1 MLTFVNISRRF
12 TKVFNNP
19 CRYLIYRKQKIE
31 RITIMGMAASQARFL
46 SLTARKTN
54 VEYEGQQ
61 INQQRTTLSNESSN
75 YYSQLCNMVVPTPP
89 SSEDFTKTTYSF
101 VDGSETN
108 TINSL
113 IAQKDGMYILNYTQS
128 YETEN
133 VVANGAVV
141 TTRQLAQDG
150 NYTYYVGSTPLR
162 EMKPGMQA
170 DDPAIANDP
179 YLSTLESSQRQEVL
193 RMEDQYISML
203 SEKYGMNEWFVK
215 YQLNSNTGS
224 YEPVF
229 YNKDQV
235 VNADYSD
242 KTDTSLSG
250 IKSYVYGQTTET
262 REVKN
267 AQARVEQD
275 TSGRYVSVFI
285 YETNADGSIKVD
297 DKGNQIGTEYN
308 LTATTQSDDRAYNDA
323 MNQYNYNKAKYDQDI
338 QAINAKIEI
347 IQGQDKDLELR
358 LKQLDTEENAIST
371 EIDAV
376 KKVIQKNV
384 ESSFKTFNA

>member
-1 MLTFVNISRRF
+1 
-12 TKVFNNP
+12 
-19 CRYLIYRKQKIE
+19 
-31 RITIMGMAASQARFL
+31 MGMAASQARFL

-89 SSEDFTKTTYSF
+89 SSEDYTKTIYTF

-113 IAQKDGMYILNYTQS
+113 IAQKNGMYILNYTQS

-141 TTRQLAQDG
+141 ITRKADESG
-150 NYTYYVGSTPLR
+150 AYGYYVGATPLR
-162 EMKPGMQA
+162 EMKA
-170 DDPAIANDP
+170 DATVDDAAVKADP
-179 YLSTLESSQRQEVL
+179 YLSTLEQAEVADIL
-193 RMEDQYISML
+193 KMEQQYIGML
-203 SEKYGMNEWFVK
+203 SEKYGQSEWFVK
-215 YQLNSNTGS
+215 YQKNSSTGS

-229 YNKDQV
+229 YNKQQV
-235 VNADYSD
+235 VEADYSD

-275 TSGRYVSVFI
+275 TSGRYISVFV
-285 YETNADGSIKVD
+285 YETNADGTIKTD
-297 DKGNQIGTEYN
+297 ETGNEVGTEYT
-308 LTATTQSDDRAYNDA
+308 LTATSQSDDKAYNDA
-323 MNQYNYNKAKYDQDI
+323 MNQYNYNKAKYDQEI
-338 QAINAKIEI
+338 QSINAQIEI

-358 LKQLDTEENAIST
+358 LKQLDTEESAIST

-376 KKVIQKNV
+376 KKVISKNV
-384 ESSFKTFNA
+384 DSSFKTFNA

>member
-1 MLTFVNISRRF
+1 
-12 TKVFNNP
+12 
-19 CRYLIYRKQKIE
+19 
-31 RITIMGMAASQARFL
+31 MGMAASQARFL

-89 SSEDFTKTTYSF
+89 SSEDYTKTVYSF

-128 YETEN
+128 YEAEN
-133 VVANGAVV
+133 VVSNGSVV
-141 TTRQLAQDG
+141 TTRQIDEEG
-150 NYTYYVGSTPLR
+150 NYSYYIGSTKLR
-162 EMKPGMQA
+162 EMTSSNVTEMSEEEITAYKNSDA
-170 DDPAIANDP
+170 
-179 YLSTLESSQRQEVL
+179 YLSTLENAEVRDIL
-193 RMEDQYISML
+193 NMENQYLGML
-203 SEKYGMNEWFVK
+203 SEKYGQTGWYVK
-215 YQLNSNTGS
+215 YQMNSSTNS

-229 YNKDQV
+229 YNKEQV
-235 VNADYSD
+235 EEADYSD
-242 KTDTSLSG
+242 KTGTSLSG
-250 IKSYVYGQTTET
+250 IKSYVYGQTVET

-267 AQARVEQD
+267 AKARVEQD
-275 TSGRYVSVFI
+275 TSGRYISVYI
-285 YETNADGSIKVD
+285 YETNTDGTIKRD
-297 DKGNQIGTEYN
+297 DKGNEIGTEYN

-338 QAINAKIEI
+338 QARNAKIESI
-347 IQGQDKDLELR
+347 HGQDKDLELR

-371 EIDAV
+371 EMEAV
-376 KKVIQKNV
+376 KKVISKNV

>member
-1 MLTFVNISRRF
+1 
-12 TKVFNNP
+12 
-19 CRYLIYRKQKIE
+19 
-31 RITIMGMAASQARFL
+31 MGMAASQARFL

-89 SSEDFTKTTYSF
+89 SSEDYTKTTYTF

-113 IAQKDGMYILNYTQS
+113 IAQRNGLYILNYTQS
-128 YETEN
+128 YETES
-133 VVANGAVV
+133 VVSNGSVV
-141 TTRQLAQDG
+141 TTRKAVDDD
-150 NYTYYVGSTPLR
+150 TYEYYIGATKLR
-162 EMKPGMQA
+162 VLGT
-170 DDPAIANDP
+170 DDENDE
-179 YLSTLESSQRQEVL
+179 YLKTLEPTEKADVL
-193 RMEDQYISML
+193 LMEQQYLGML
-203 SEKYGMNEWFVK
+203 EEKYGTDQWYVR
-215 YQLNSNTGS
+215 YQKNSSTGS

-229 YNKDQV
+229 YNKEQV
-235 VNADYSD
+235 EEADYSE

-250 IKSYVYGQTTET
+250 IRSYVYGQTTET
-262 REVKN
+262 REIKN

-275 TSGRYVSVFI
+275 TSGRYVSIFI
-285 YETNADGSIKVD
+285 YDTTSDGTIKDTGVSY
-297 DKGNQIGTEYN
+297 T
-308 LTATTQSDDRAYNDA
+308 LTATSETDDNAYNDA
-323 MNQYNYNKAKYDQDI
+323 MNQYNYNKAVYDQDI
-338 QAINAKIEI
+338 QSINAQIEV

-358 LKQLDTEENAIST
+358 LKQLDTEESAIST

-376 KKVIQKNV
+376 KKVISKNV